1 MSVSEKR
8 FPRGRG
14 KVRTMTMMMTIIKE
28 ERKSCKLLSRLNP
41 VHRSAFFV

>member
-14 KVRTMTMMMTIIKE
+14 KVVTVMKMMTIIQE
-28 ERKSCKLLSRLNP
+28 ERKRCKLLSRLSP
-41 VHRSAFFV
+41 VHR